1 VLVRYLTDVNEFVA
15 ALGDEGESGLES
27 FENLFS
33 KLQVMKGKNN
43 QSISQSIKT
52 LNKSSD

>member
-1 VLVRYLTDVNEFVA
+1 MLVRYLTDVNEFVA

>member
-1 VLVRYLTDVNEFVA
+1 MLVRYLTDVNEFVA

-43 QSISQSIKT
+43 QSISKSIKT